1 MNFEFLDANSAD
13 EDLYKILGCDETST
27 SDQIR
32 CEYKLKVKKFHPDKA
47 GQEDKEAQENYDKYA
62 CRILYFSCPFKH
74 SSKCYYCDVISGQF
88 LNFQKYLPC
97 ASKVHNL

>member
-1 MNFEFLDANSAD
+1 MNFEFLDENSAD

-62 CRILYFSCPFKH
+62 AYFSCPFKH
-74 SSKCYYCDVISGQF
+74 QVNAIIVTSSVV
-88 LNFQKYLPC
+88 NF
-97 ASKVHNL
+97 